1 MQAIQSPTINRQ
13 RKAQVLA
20 ALCLAMTGFFILMS
34 FPVLGRSSQGVSE
47 IKLSIDDP
55 RPVAKAILMLE
66 EKYGWVITYE
76 DPRYVHDS
84 EITDVTLKVR
94 RDLDKYEPG
103 EAHKVLIPRQGVLEF
118 AYDVVPNTNLPPD
131 PARVVQRLLDAQA
144 VRGTGGRFRL
154 ESRGKI
160 MHVIPTAIKNRA
172 GVLIPQE
179 SMLDTIIS
187 LPAADRT
194 VYDKLES
201 ICAIISRATKIR
213 IGIAAYP
220 TMFHEFR
227 DRQGAVSQK
236 ARDVLVNTF
245 ATIESGD
252 GVSWR
257 LLYDPGLNRYLLNI
271 YHVSTLDGK
280 T

>member
-1 MQAIQSPTINRQ
+1 MQTNQSPSNNPRRMIRIL
-13 RKAQVLA
+13 VV
-20 ALCLAMTGFFILMS
+20 CLGLTGLFILVIS
-34 FPVLGRSSQGVSE
+34 AARKRGSQGVTQV
-47 IKLSIDDP
+47 KLSVEDP
-55 RPVAKAILMLE
+55 RPVAKTILRLE
-66 EKYGWVITYE
+66 YQYGWTITYE